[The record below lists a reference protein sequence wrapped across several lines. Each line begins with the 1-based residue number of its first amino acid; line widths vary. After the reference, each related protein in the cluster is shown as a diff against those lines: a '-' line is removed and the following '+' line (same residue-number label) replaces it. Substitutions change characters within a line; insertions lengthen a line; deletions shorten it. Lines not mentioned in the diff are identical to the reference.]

1 MAWSRVLFELNRL
14 RLALPLLAAVLSG
27 CVNQAVVVSI
37 HDRGATRGET
47 ADTKLV
53 PTMSEHLPPSPPLA
67 GEIAAEPPTSR
78 GEELI
83 QEASAAAV
91 EPAPEAAVVPVGAVV
106 YFDFDR
112 FAVSKEARA
121 ILRKESKRVR
131 AEIKGDK
138 NRKIVVEGHC
148 DERGTRDYN
157 LLLGEQRAKAVKR
170 ALEDLGFPTQRISI
184 TSYGKERPFCPDHS
198 ETCWRQNRR
207 VHLTIQ

>member
-1 MAWSRVLFELNRL
+1 MAWSRGSFELNRL
-14 RLALPLLAAVLSG
+14 RIALPLLAVVLSA

-37 HDRGATRGET
+37 HDRGATPGET
-47 ADTKLV
+47 AHTKLV

-67 GEIAAEPPTSR
+67 GEIAGETPTST
-78 GEELI
+78 GEEQI
-83 QEASAAAV
+83 QEAAAVAV
-91 EPAPEAAVVPVGAVV
+91 EPAPEAAAVPVGAVI
-106 YFDFDR
+106 YFEFDR
-112 FAVSKEARA
+112 FAVSKDAHA

-131 AEIKGDK
+131 TEIKADK
-138 NRKIVVEGHC
+138 KRKIVVEGHC

-170 ALEDLGFPTQRISI
+170 ALEDLGFPSQRITI

-198 ETCWRQNRR
+198 ESCWRQNRR